1 MKNPIQVIKYRGG
14 NENVYRIEANGK
26 HVGLI
31 SKFAAQRGYTHPWKA
46 FGPVVNGQ
54 NEMLGVFYGKEGRK
68 AAIAAVVAGAK
79 PEPVIPECEQ
89 AEVAYLANEENFE
102 DCLSLAFNALAMA
115 QLGMP
120 ATAA

>member
-54 NEMLGVFYGKEGRK
+54 EGRK

-102 DCLSLAFNALAMA
+102 DCLTLAFNALAMA

-120 ATAA
+120 ATVA